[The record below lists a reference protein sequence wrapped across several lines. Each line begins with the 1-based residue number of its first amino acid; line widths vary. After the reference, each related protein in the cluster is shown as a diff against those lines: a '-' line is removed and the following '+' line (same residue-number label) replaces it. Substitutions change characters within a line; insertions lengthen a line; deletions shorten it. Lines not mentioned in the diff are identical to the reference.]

1 MTRIGYTVEELAEA
15 SGLAIGTIQNFTSYN
30 ILPKPVRGAVPGGYS
45 SKGLYPLHTMD
56 CIRRYKELKHEG
68 LRMPD
73 IIKLMQIE
81 TTTDGG
87 DACIGTG
94 KMTENRRGN

>member
-1 MTRIGYTVEELAEA
+1 MDKIGYTVEELAAA

-45 SKGLYPLHTMD
+45 SKGLYPLSTMD
-56 CIRRYKELKHEG
+56 CIRKYKELKQEG

-73 IIKLMQIE
+73 IIRLMQIE
-81 TTTDGG
+81 STTDGG
-87 DACIGTG
+87 DECTGTG
-94 KMTENRRGN
+94 KTTENRRGN